1 LNDAVVSQPSP
12 ALPVRRNTVLLAATM
27 AVNSAV
33 LQLVAAVSSLTFVLV
48 TGVRG
53 LLGLGPAIFLT
64 ASALTSVPAGR
75 MMDRFGRTPVMSVGF
90 VIGSAGCALTAL
102 ATRIDSTLAVIA
114 GFGLIGAASAVSLL
128 VRAAAGDMY
137 PPERRARGIS
147 YVLFGSVFGAILGPT
162 VFSPMFAG
170 KDVEAGALTV
180 PWLVAGGISLVA
192 LVIVQFVRPDPKK
205 IAELIGSRD
214 QVAVSA
220 VAAPLRE
227 IVRRPGVIP
236 AMLAALA
243 SFGVMVSVMNL
254 SGYVVVEQHHHHQD
268 SVFPIIGAHVFGM
281 YALVLVIGALIDRV
295 GRTPALEVGLVV
307 MALSTI
313 GLLWVTSV
321 FSTAVLL
328 LGLGIGWNIS
338 FVAATAQ
345 MADRTSPVERGR
357 LLGFNDQLA
366 AFLAAGLALLGGY
379 ALDAI
384 GVAALAIGATVIVVS
399 PIFLI
404 ARPKTGPTIQ
414 EPA

>member
-1 LNDAVVSQPSP
+1 LNDAV
-12 ALPVRRNTVLLAATM
+12 VRRNTVLLAATM

-53 LLGLGPAIFLT
+53 LLGLGPAIFLI

-75 MMDRFGRTPVMSVGF
+75 TMDRVGRKPVMSVGF
-90 VIGSAGCALTAL
+90 IVGAAGCALTAL

-128 VRAAAGDMY
+128 IRAAAGDMY
-137 PPERRARGIS
+137 PPARRARGIS

-162 VFSPMFAG
+162 VFGPLFAG
-170 KDVEAGALTV
+170 KDVEADALTV
-180 PWLVAGGISLVA
+180 PWLAAGGISLVA
-192 LVIVQFVRPDPKK
+192 FVIVQFVRPDPKK
-205 IAELIGSRD
+205 IAELIG
-214 QVAVSA
+214 AHEHEETSA
-220 VAAPLRE
+220 PAAPLRE

-236 AMLAALA
+236 SILAALA

-254 SGYVVVEQHHHHQD
+254 TGYVVVEHHHHHQD

-281 YALVLVIGALIDRV
+281 YALVIVIGTAIDRV
-295 GRTPALEVGLVV
+295 GRIPALEVGLVV

-338 FVAATAQ
+338 FVAATAE
-345 MADRTSPVERGR
+345 MADRTSPAERGK
-357 LLGFNDQLA
+357 LLGFSDQLA
-366 AFLAAGLALLGGY
+366 AFFAAGLALLGGY

-399 PIFLI
+399 PIVLI
-404 ARPKTGPTIQ
+404 ARPGAGRTAQ
-414 EPA
+414 ETA